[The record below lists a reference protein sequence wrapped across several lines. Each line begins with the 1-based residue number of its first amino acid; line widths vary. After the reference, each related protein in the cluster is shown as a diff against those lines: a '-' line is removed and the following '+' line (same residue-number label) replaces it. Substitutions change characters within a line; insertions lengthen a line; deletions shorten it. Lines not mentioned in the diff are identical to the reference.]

1 VNIGG
6 AQQKM
11 SCCMLKVVGM
21 IVKEWYVEDLM
32 GVVVAG
38 LG

>member
-1 VNIGG
+1 
-6 AQQKM
+6 M
-11 SCCMLKVVGM
+11 SCCMSKGVGM

-32 GVVVAG
+32 GVVVVG